1 MPAPSPTPSHPVEP
15 LTAEAFAPF
24 GRVIAMDCSDRR
36 NPVADAF
43 DRDATAVE
51 PRLWVAT
58 VAQAAAWPVNLRAL
72 ERHPFSTQTFLPVNG
87 CAYLVV
93 VCQADAEGQPDLAT
107 LRAFE
112 AAPDQGV
119 TYARN
124 VWHHGLTVLQA
135 PAKFAVCM
143 SFTGTGGD
151 DVFVPLPAP
160 IQLVSKGVIDG

>member
-1 MPAPSPTPSHPVEP
+1 MTPTPLPIEP
-15 LTAEAFAPF
+15 LTPHAFLPF
-24 GRVIAMDCSDRR
+24 GEVIAMASDARR
-36 NPVADAF
+36 NPVSQAF
-43 DRDATAVE
+43 DRTSEAVA

-58 VAQAAAWPVNLRAL
+58 VAQPVQLPLDLKAM

-93 VCQADAEGQPDLAT
+93 VCHADADGQPDLAT

-124 VWHHGLTVLQA
+124 VWHHGLSALQA

-143 SFTGTGGD
+143 SFTENGGD
-151 DVFVPLPAP
+151 DVFVPLSAP
-160 IQLVSKGVIDG
+160 VRLISKGGVDV